1 MKQKNNQN
9 IEYHWLGY
17 STADHVRC
25 ARHEYSDSR
34 EPKSHETNSL
44 MFVCLAIGTLLQ
56 IFYSLFWKTAIIT
69 SEIVWHHT
77 IVFKTLKTNKHGNLM
92 RLKLLTADDFLGQ
105 YCHKILL
112 YETPMAII
120 DGKWQFY
127 DEFVIWNKYITLY
140 ICNSQPNCPVIVETS
155 HHSRQP

>member
-1 MKQKNNQN
+1 M
-9 IEYHWLGY
+9 
-17 STADHVRC
+17 
-25 ARHEYSDSR
+25 
-34 EPKSHETNSL
+34 
-44 MFVCLAIGTLLQ
+44 
-56 IFYSLFWKTAIIT
+56 
-69 SEIVWHHT
+69 SEIVWQHT